1 MALRRVADKTEAQLD
16 ELVRRRVI
24 ADEPAWAATAAERV
38 MVALER
44 VMVAFDAR
52 PHARQLIR
60 DAWRL
65 AHGLRAPLL
74 AVTVVPRR
82 PGSGTPATSDP
93 IVEFSLLAEDLGAE
107 VIRIEGR
114 NVAEELARVARERH
128 VTQIVIGQPERIRRF
143 EVLRGSVVNRLPR
156 LSIGADIHVV
166 PHHRHRD

>member
-1 MALRRVADKTEAQLD
+1 M
-16 ELVRRRVI
+16 
-24 ADEPAWAATAAERV
+24 
-38 MVALER
+38 
-44 VMVAFDAR
+44 
-52 PHARQLIR
+52 
-60 DAWRL
+60 
-65 AHGLRAPLL
+65 
-74 AVTVVPRR
+74 PRR

-166 PHHRHRD
+166 AHHRHRD